1 VSSPS
6 PPVLECDMLLCDVL
20 LRDVLECDM
29 NLVSIRKQRV
39 EASLEAT
46 RSLVSKTH
54 PTCLSSTPTLTA
66 RTEVWDLDARDMTR
80 AET

>member
-1 VSSPS
+1 MSSPS
-6 PPVLECDMLLCDVL
+6 PPVLECDLLLCDVL

-46 RSLVSKTH
+46 TSRSKS
-54 PTCLSSTPTLTA
+54 
-66 RTEVWDLDARDMTR
+66 
-80 AET
+80 